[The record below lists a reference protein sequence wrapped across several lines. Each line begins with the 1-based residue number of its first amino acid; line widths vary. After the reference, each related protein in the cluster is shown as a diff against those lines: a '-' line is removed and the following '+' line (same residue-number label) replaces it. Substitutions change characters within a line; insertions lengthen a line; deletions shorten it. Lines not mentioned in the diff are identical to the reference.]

1 MKLKY
6 FAWVAEIIEKREEEI
21 ELPDYVKTI
30 DDLMNWLSDK
40 NDGYRIAFNDK
51 KKINIENTN
60 INKLIKKSDIISL
73 NTNLYSK
80 EKLLDKKKLKLCK
93 KN

>member
-51 KKINIENTN
+51 KKIKYA
-60 INKLIKKSDIISL
+60 INQTL
-73 NTNLYSK
+73 SK
-80 EKLLDKKKLKLCK
+80 EYDSISR
-93 KN
+93 NDEVAFFPPMTGG